1 MSFNQSADLSVHLF
15 FHLSRVRDVRS
26 TPPWRPLSARA
37 GMPLRALGM
46 RTARVVGVGMLSIG
60 AFVLPCA
67 AEPLQTVPT
76 APPCPSLE
84 WLCDKPQ
91 RETEDPVGQLCQC
104 GPGEWVRH
112 PRSPIVNPSSVQ
124 ETFGRINEQ
133 FVTWRWTRCRSAAPS
148 EASATI
154 ALHGQST
161 FWHAGTR
168 TDTAFANFAAG
179 FNERWLGT
187 LPACPRLCLLSA
199 SGGGSVTIGVSCS
212 ARQGCSS
219 TAGGTCTGS
228 ASSRGKAKATLDS
241 TAIQAS
247 AQFNSSESTTLIQ
260 GNVGVQLPF
269 STASIEGSLSAEGS
283 WQVHGEG
290 SAVGVLAFSVKPDR
304 TYCALTNLPVNAQ
317 WSGAAAVA
325 IAAGVD
331 GNGAASA
338 SASASLTL
346 AIQ

>member
-1 MSFNQSADLSVHLF
+1 MLL
-15 FHLSRVRDVRS
+15 RRS
-26 TPPWRPLSARA
+26 TDFFQCALRAGWVQSNLAWGAPSARVA
-37 GMPLRALGM
+37 AVLAS
-46 RTARVVGVGMLSIG
+46 AVLS
-60 AFVLPCA
+60 LPTEA
-67 AEPLQTVPT
+67 VPQQGGPPT
-76 APPCPSLE
+76 PPCPSLE
-84 WLCDKPQ
+84 WLCDKPPS
-91 RETEDPVGQLCQC
+91 ETEDPISQLCQC

-112 PRSPIVNPSSVQ
+112 PRAPMMNPPAVQ
-124 ETFGRINEQ
+124 ESFGRSNEQ
-133 FVTWRWTRCRSAAPS
+133 FVTWRWTRCRSAEPS
-148 EASATI
+148 EATASI

-168 TDTAFANFAAG
+168 SDTAFANFAGG

-187 LPACPRLCLLSA
+187 MPACPRLCLLGA
-199 SGGGSVTIGVSCS
+199 SGGGSVVIGVSCS
-212 ARQGCSS
+212 ARRGCSS
-219 TAGGTCTGS
+219 TAGGSCTGS
-228 ASSRGKAKATLDS
+228 ASSRGDAKATLDS

-247 AQFNSSESTTLIQ
+247 AQYNSSESTTLIQ
-260 GNVGVQLPF
+260 GNVGVPLPI

-338 SASASLTL
+338 SASASVSLS
-346 AIQ
+346 IQ

>member
-1 MSFNQSADLSVHLF
+1 MMSADLSAGGSVGLWE
-15 FHLSRVRDVRS
+15 VRRVRS
-26 TPPWRPLSARA
+26 TAASSPQSTRTGLPPSVWWMCPR
-37 GMPLRALGM
+37 
-46 RTARVVGVGMLSIG
+46 RVVASAVLALC
-60 AFVLPCA
+60 AFSLPSEA
-67 AEPLQTVPT
+67 KPLQGVPI

-84 WLCDKPQ
+84 WLCDKPVP
-91 RETEDPVGQLCQC
+91 ETEDPIAQLCQC

-112 PRSPIVNPSSVQ
+112 RRSPIVNPISVQ
-124 ETFGRINEQ
+124 ENFGRINEQ
-133 FVTWRWTRCRSAAPS
+133 FVTWRWSRCRSADPS

-168 TDTAFANFAAG
+168 TDTAFSNFSGG
-179 FNERWLGT
+179 FHERWLGT

-199 SGGGSVTIGVSCS
+199 SGGGSVTIGVSCA

-228 ASSRGKAKATLDS
+228 ASSRGDAKATIES

-247 AQFNSSESTTLIQ
+247 AQFNSSESTTVIQ
-260 GNVGVQLPF
+260 GNVGVQLPI
-269 STASIEGSLSAEGS
+269 STASVEGSLSAEGS

-304 TYCALTNLPVNAQ
+304 TYCAMTNLPVNAQ

-325 IAAGVD
+325 IAVGVD
-331 GNGAASA
+331 SNGAASA
-338 SASASLTL
+338 SASASISLS
-346 AIQ
+346 IQ